1 MEEWKERKERFI
13 LPITYNVKS
22 GVQLENDIRFTLEE
36 NPMNNQI
43 KAGGQMITDSDSF
56 AFVYLLEDETGF
68 HYVKFGRDVWPLLV
82 NTLKAEEDPKL
93 QFGDEELTLHKF
105 KDELE
110 MLIFNIEG
118 NDNYGEEFSVAVE
131 NAFSEILNA

>member
-1 MEEWKERKERFI
+1 MERKDRFI
-13 LPITYNVKS
+13 MPTTYTVNS

-56 AFVYLLEDETGF
+56 AFVYLLEDQTGF

-93 QFGDEELTLHKF
+93 QFGDDVLTLHKF

-118 NDNYGEEFSVAVE
+118 NHNYGEEFSVAVE